1 MKNTGITRPVDAL
14 GRVVIPKEIRNIRDI
29 NENDLMEIF
38 IDVDMICI
46 RKVPEK
52 KCFICG
58 TAEQLMEIEGLY
70 ICRRCGCRVVDKFME
85 E

>member
-14 GRVVIPKEIRNIRDI
+14 GRVVIPKEIRNNMDI
-29 NENDLMEIF
+29 NEDDLMEIF
-38 IDVDMICI
+38 IDGEMICI

-58 TAEQLMEIEGLY
+58 SAEQLLDVKGIH
-70 ICRRCGCRVVDKFME
+70 ICRNCSCKVVDKFME
-85 E
+85 G